1 MFSKGGLP
9 VLLKAAFVLLLVIGI
24 LLLIRVIK
32 GASKKESAQKRSGN
46 ALESLALLIYD
57 SILLYFAVLVVG
69 VLLGVVSSYL
79 FE

>member
-1 MFSKGGLP
+1 M
-9 VLLKAAFVLLLVIGI
+9 LLKAAFVLLLVIGI